1 MSQKIRRNP
10 TLGNN
15 IRNLRLKS
23 NLTQEQVTIRLQ
35 LCGLDTSRSIYSQ
48 IESGTYNI
56 KVEELIAL
64 KSIFNCSFDDFFLNI
79 L

>member
-23 NLTQEQVTIRLQ
+23 NLTQEQVTIKLQ
-35 LCGLDTSRSIYSQ
+35 LCGLYTSRSISSQ
-48 IESGTYNI
+48 IENGTYNI

-64 KSIFNCSFDDFFLNI
+64 KSIFNCSFDEFFLNI
-79 L
+79 F